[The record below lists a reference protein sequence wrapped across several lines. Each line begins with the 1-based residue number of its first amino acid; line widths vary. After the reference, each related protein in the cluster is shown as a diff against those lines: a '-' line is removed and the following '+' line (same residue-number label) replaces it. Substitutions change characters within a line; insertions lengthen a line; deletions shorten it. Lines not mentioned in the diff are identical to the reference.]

1 MKLSAFI
8 GQLFLGI
15 LRAVIISLLVY
26 VFTKDVDFTYY
37 FALGAAIGSVIY
49 DTVKVIAAVKQ
60 PTTTGSDEGEE

>member
-1 MKLSAFI
+1 MSHFT
-8 GQLFLGI
+8 
-15 LRAVIISLLVY
+15 VY